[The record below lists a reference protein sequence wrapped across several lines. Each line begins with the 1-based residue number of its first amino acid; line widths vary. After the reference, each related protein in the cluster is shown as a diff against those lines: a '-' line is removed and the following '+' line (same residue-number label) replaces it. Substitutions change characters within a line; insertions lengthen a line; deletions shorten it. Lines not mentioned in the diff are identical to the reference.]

1 MQLSSFKVI
10 KCSSKLYQAY
20 TNYLKYHAQIS
31 FVEWKKKYVWV
42 VNHSK
47 NEIRTRKLVQ
57 NNPCV
62 KSFVLIAY

>member
-42 VNHSK
+42 VNGSK
-47 NEIRTRKLVQ
+47 
-57 NNPCV
+57 
-62 KSFVLIAY
+62 